1 MNAVGFTFVSL
12 GGPSTTIDSVTLGNG
27 DSYDIQ
33 TSFSS
38 GGFFGV
44 SSATGFTTATFHEQ
58 QFSSFGIS
66 DFRFGTTA
74 VVPESG
80 TFGLMGSALLAVCCA
95 LKRRVDR
102 G

>member
-1 MNAVGFTFVSL
+1 
-12 GGPSTTIDSVTLGNG
+12 VTLGNG
-27 DSYDIQ
+27 DSYNIP

-74 VVPESG
+74 VPESG
-80 TFGLMGSALLAVCCA
+80 TFGLMGSAVLAVYCV
-95 LKRRVDR
+95 LKRRVER